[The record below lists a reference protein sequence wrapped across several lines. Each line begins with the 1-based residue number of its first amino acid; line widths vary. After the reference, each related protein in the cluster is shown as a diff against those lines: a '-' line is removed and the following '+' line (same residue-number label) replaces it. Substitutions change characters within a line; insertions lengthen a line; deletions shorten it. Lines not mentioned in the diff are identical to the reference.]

1 MIKVVGVQF
10 YKKDRP
16 GGKVYYFG
24 VTNGKIR
31 EGMNLIVNTDRG
43 EEIVK
48 AVTSTMHKPKK
59 SLAFELKEVVRIANR
74 KDLTNHDLNIKEH
87 KQIFEE
93 VKEYVEGT
101 LKEMQV
107 ISVKYSLNRD
117 QLLITFV
124 SDGRVDFRELVKKL
138 AARYRVRI
146 ELLQVGVR
154 DEAKLI
160 GGIGICGRV
169 ICCNSF
175 ASEFEAVSIN
185 MAKNQSLSLI
195 PSKISGICGR
205 LLCCLR
211 YEDEEYKVMKKGLP
225 KIGQKYETSEGEGKV
240 VQQNVLLRTFK
251 VYVKNVGLVDVD
263 LNGSD

>member
-1 MIKVVGVQF
+1 MIKIVGVQF
-10 YKKDRP
+10 YKKDRAS
-16 GGKVYYFG
+16 GKVYYFG
-24 VTNGKIR
+24 VNNLSIK
-31 EGMNLIVNTDRG
+31 EGTDLIVNTERG

-48 AVTSTMHKPKK
+48 AVTDVISKPKK
-59 SLAFELKEVVRIANR
+59 SFAFEVKDIIRIANHND
-74 KDLTNHDLNIKEH
+74 KKNHELNIKEH
-87 KQIFEE
+87 FLIYEE
-93 VKEYVEGT
+93 VKEYVEST

-175 ASEFEAVSIN
+175 ASDFEAVSIN
-185 MAKNQSLSLI
+185 MAKNQSLSLV

-211 YEDEEYKVMKKGLP
+211 YEDDEYKIMKKGLP
-225 KIGQKYETSEGEGKV
+225 RIGQKYETSEGVGKV

>member
-1 MIKVVGVQF
+1 MVEVVGIQF
-10 YKKDRP
+10 YKNGKP

-24 VTNGKIR
+24 CEGKKIS
-31 EGMNLIVNTDRG
+31 EGTDVIVITDRG
-43 EEIVK
+43 EEIVC
-48 AVTSTMHKPKK
+48 AVTDTIKK
-59 SLAFELKEVVRIANR
+59 DEKNLAFEVKQIERKATD
-74 KDLTNHDLNIKEH
+74 KDLDNHRKNIKE
-87 KQIFEE
+87 QEEVFEE
-93 VKEYVEGT
+93 VKEYVEGV

-107 ISVKYSLNRD
+107 ISVRYSLNRD

-124 SDGRVDFRELVKKL
+124 SDGRVDFRDLVKKL
-138 AARYRVRI
+138 AARYKTRI
-146 ELLQVGVR
+146 ELRQVGVR

-160 GGIGICGRV
+160 GGIGICGRI

-195 PSKISGICGR
+195 PSKISGVCGR

-211 YEDEEYKVMKKGLP
+211 YEDEEYKILKKGLP
-225 KIGQKYETSEGEGKV
+225 RIGQKYETSEGVGKV
-240 VQQNVLLRTFK
+240 VQQNALLRTFK
-251 VYVKNVGLVDVD
+251 VYVKNVGIVDVD

>member
-1 MIKVVGVQF
+1 MINVVGVQF
-10 YKKDRP
+10 YKNNRL
-16 GGKVYYFG
+16 GGKVYFFG
-24 VTNGKIR
+24 SGKLNIK
-31 EGMNLIVNTDRG
+31 EGTDVIVETERG
-43 EEIVK
+43 EEIVC
-48 AVTSTMHKPKK
+48 AVTNTLNKSKK
-59 SLAFELKEVVRIANR
+59 SLAFEVKNIVRIANN
-74 KDLTNHDLNIKEH
+74 KDKNNHRQNIKEH
-87 KQIFEE
+87 NLVFEE
-93 VKEYVEGT
+93 VKEYVESN
-101 LKEMQV
+101 LPEMQV

-185 MAKNQSLSLI
+185 MAKNQSLSLV
-195 PSKISGICGR
+195 PSKISGVCGR

-211 YEDEEYKVMKKGLP
+211 YEDEEYKIMKKGLP
-225 KIGQKYETSEGEGKV
+225 RIGQKYETSEGIGKV

-251 VYVKNVGLVDVD
+251 VYVKNVGIVDVD